1 MQRLSLKQALSQKLS
16 PQQIQFIKLLQV
28 PTAEL
33 ESRIEKELE
42 ENPALEEGSDTEE
55 DIQPTDEMESGDG
68 SSEDGIDEEG
78 EYKEP
83 ESSSESEINIEDYI
97 QDDYAGYKMMG
108 DGPNLDEEDK
118 AIPIEAQSS
127 LLERMESQIGF
138 QELDERQKILAKQII
153 GSLDA
158 DGYLRRELESITND
172 LSFSSGIEVSEE
184 ELEEVLLE
192 IQEFDPPGVG
202 ARTLKECLL
211 IQLNRMHQDP
221 VVRKAIDL
229 LEYCFNEFSK
239 KHYEKICKRLDIDE
253 EELKDV
259 IHVITK
265 LNPKPGGSTSSN
277 KEVNPYLMPDFI
289 VTNDDGQLEIQ
300 LNNKNAPELKVSR
313 SYSDLL
319 QAYDKDKGKNKELK
333 KTASFVKQKLDSAKW
348 FIDAIKQRQDTLL
361 KTMRAIVQLQ
371 YDFFLEGDESDLK
384 PMILKDV
391 AERIFMDIST
401 VSRVANS
408 KAVQTE
414 FGIFPLKFF
423 FSEGIATDS
432 GEEVSNKEVKQ
443 FLKKLIEG
451 EDKHKPLSD
460 DKLERLLKEKGYLIA
475 RRTVAKYREQ
485 LGLPVARLRKEI

>member
-33 ESRIEKELE
+33 DTRIEKELE
-42 ENPALEEGSDTEE
+42 ENPALEEGSETE
-55 DIQPTDEMESGDG
+55 DEEQTFDERDETET
-68 SSEDGIDEEG
+68 SSDETGNEEG
-78 EYKEP
+78 EYVEP
-83 ESSSESEINIEDYI
+83 EAASGDDINVDDYI
-97 QDDYAGYKMMG
+97 QDDFSGYKMAG
-108 DGPNLDEEDK
+108 DGPNPDEEEK
-118 AIPIEAQSS
+118 SIPLETQSS

-153 GSLDA
+153 GSLDS
-158 DGYLRRELESITND
+158 DGYLRRELESIVND
-172 LSFSSGIEVSEE
+172 LSFSHGIEVSEE
-184 ELEEVLLE
+184 ELEKVLFE

-202 ARTLKECLL
+202 ARDLKECLL
-211 IQLNRMHQDP
+211 IQLNRIDQDP

-229 LEYCFNEFSK
+229 LEYCFNEFTK

-253 EELKDV
+253 EELKEV
-259 IHVITK
+259 IHIITK
-265 LNPKPGGSTSSN
+265 LNPKPGGSTAAN
-277 KEVNPYLMPDFI
+277 KEVNPYLMADFI
-289 VTNDDGQLEIQ
+289 VVNDDGELEIQ
-300 LNNKNAPELKVSR
+300 LNSKNAPELKVSR

-371 YDFFLEGDESDLK
+371 YDFFQEGDESDLK

-401 VSRVANS
+401 V
-408 KAVQTE
+408 
-414 FGIFPLKFF
+414 F
-423 FSEGIATDS
+423 
-432 GEEVSNKEVKQ
+432 
-443 FLKKLIEG
+443 
-451 EDKHKPLSD
+451 
-460 DKLERLLKEKGYLIA
+460 KG
-475 RRTVAKYREQ
+475 RQ
-485 LGLPVARLRKEI
+485 